1 MPNENKNKKP
11 ETTTGQPTVIGPKTN
26 NTQPFGTYASN
37 KGGSRKLRKNRT
49 RKHKNRRV
57 R

>member
-11 ETTTGQPTVIGPKTN
+11 ETITSQPTIGPATS
-26 NTQPFGTYASN
+26 NTQPFGTYASG
-37 KGGSRKLRKNRT
+37 KGGSRKLRKHRT
-49 RKHKNRRV
+49 RKNKSRRV

>member
-1 MPNENKNKKP
+1 MPNETKNKKP
-11 ETTTGQPTVIGPKTN
+11 ETTPSPPIIGPATS

-37 KGGSRKLRKNRT
+37 KGGSRKLRKHRT
-49 RKHKNRRV
+49 RKHKSRRV